1 MDSDIRAKER
11 TGGGLMERLRADEQ
25 PTFTSARDGACDHK
39 NWTQVECAAAQH
51 EHTYEP
57 LDLLKLLAFLG
68 VEEVRKAC
76 GGSPRYYEL
85 EGELPLPQWIG
96 SLTRGLNGRGF
107 GLSSLLAKLPPHR
120 LEVDC
125 ANCRHGVVSLGPR
138 CRLCRVSDTPAERWL
153 LADAALAC
161 GLECAAVFD
170 HRPDMDCPKCC
181 GCQQDDCPIPALLA
195 GRAWVAE
202 PTAERLAAWE
212 EHWAYP
218 RGLPGWGPAYAEL
231 GEPARALRA
240 AAHVLGEPRVREVV
254 TAAILGRLL

>member
-1 MDSDIRAKER
+1 
-11 TGGGLMERLRADEQ
+11 MERLRANEI
-25 PTFTSARDGACDHK
+25 PTFTESRDGACDHK

-51 EHTYEP
+51 EHP
-57 LDLLKLLAFLG
+57 FDPQDLLRLLAFLG
-68 VEEVRKAC
+68 VEEAREAV
-76 GGSPRYYEL
+76 
-85 EGELPLPQWIG
+85 GEAWEAVLNLVSVEFRLWSG
-96 SLTRGLNGRGF
+96 SLRDLLTR
-107 GLSSLLAKLPPHR
+107 LPPHR
-120 LEVDC
+120 LEVKC

-138 CRLCRVSDTPAERWL
+138 CRRCQDHDTPAKDWL
-153 LADAALAC
+153 MADAALAC

-240 AAHVLGEPRVREVV
+240 AALVLTPERVRVIV
-254 TAAILGRLL
+254 TAAILGRLLVTGAERQGRET